1 MKFSDELKDACK
13 AHPTSKEVHVN
24 EEGAWLFG
32 DAKGIHASFG
42 KFETVSIDTV
52 LGVQEE
58 GKKESSK
65 KK

>member
-1 MKFSDELKDACK
+1 MNFSKELKDACK

-24 EEGAWLFG
+24 EEGSWMFG
-32 DAKGIHASFG
+32 EAKGIHASFG
-42 KFETVSIDTV
+42 KFETVSIETV
-52 LGVQEE
+52 LEEKEE

>member
-1 MKFSDELKDACK
+1 MNFSDELKDACK

-32 DAKGIHASFG
+32 NAKGIHASFG
-42 KFETVSIDTV
+42 KFETVSIEIV

-58 GKKESSK
+58 SKEKPLK

>member
-1 MKFSDELKDACK
+1 MNFSKELKDACK

-32 DAKGIHASFG
+32 NAKGIHASFG
-42 KFETVSIDTV
+42 KFETVSIEIV
-52 LGVQEE
+52 LEEKTE